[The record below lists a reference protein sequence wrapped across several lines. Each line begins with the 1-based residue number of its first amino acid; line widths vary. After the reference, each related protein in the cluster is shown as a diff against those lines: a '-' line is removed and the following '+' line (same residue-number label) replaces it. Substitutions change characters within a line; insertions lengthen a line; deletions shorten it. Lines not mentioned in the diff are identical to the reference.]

1 MKKLF
6 SGLSPF
12 IILFQQRFLILQL
25 VKRDI
30 VGRTSGTVMGGIWL
44 IAQPA
49 LQVMAFWFLLDFVFR
64 VRSPGRITFLDYFLI
79 GMLPW
84 LFFSEVLNRSLNVLS
99 EFGALYQRS
108 RFPVSV
114 LPLLPLVLNLVIYLP
129 IYLIVAIYFQGMIAG
144 LKAVAVLLTLF
155 VWAVPF
161 AYLLAVIGLFIRE
174 TRQVFPFFLTM
185 VLYVTPILYAPDM
198 LPESVRWAMA
208 FNPMA
213 DVIALI
219 QGFLHDFDMEPGNW
233 LRPLILWMILLTPSW
248 ILFKRT
254 EPHMREVL

>member
-1 MKKLF
+1 
-6 SGLSPF
+6 
-12 IILFQQRFLILQL
+12 
-25 VKRDI
+25 
-30 VGRTSGTVMGGIWL
+30 
-44 IAQPA
+44 
-49 LQVMAFWFLLDFVFR
+49 
-64 VRSPGRITFLDYFLI
+64 
-79 GMLPW
+79 
-84 LFFSEVLNRSLNVLS
+84 
-99 EFGALYQRS
+99 
-108 RFPVSV
+108 V

-129 IYLIVAIYFQGMIAG
+129 IYLIVAIYFQGLMAG

-155 VWAVPF
+155 VWAIPF
-161 AYLLAVIGLFIRE
+161 AYLLAVIGLFVRE

-219 QGFLHDFDMEPGNW
+219 QGVLHDFEIERGHW
-233 LRPLILWMILLTPSW
+233 LRPLLLWLALLTPSW

>member
-161 AYLLAVIGLFIRE
+161 VYLLAVIGLFIRE

-219 QGFLHDFDMEPGNW
+219 QGVLHDFDMERGNW

>member
-1 MKKLF
+1 
-6 SGLSPF
+6 
-12 IILFQQRFLILQL
+12 
-25 VKRDI
+25 
-30 VGRTSGTVMGGIWL
+30 
-44 IAQPA
+44 
-49 LQVMAFWFLLDFVFR
+49 
-64 VRSPGRITFLDYFLI
+64 
-79 GMLPW
+79 MLPW

-185 VLYVTPILYAPDM
+185 VLYVTPILYA
-198 LPESVRWAMA
+198 L
-208 FNPMA
+208 
-213 DVIALI
+213 
-219 QGFLHDFDMEPGNW
+219 
-233 LRPLILWMILLTPSW
+233 
-248 ILFKRT
+248 
-254 EPHMREVL
+254 

>member
-1 MKKLF
+1 MKKLL
-6 SGLSPF
+6 SGFRPF
-12 IILFQQRFLILQL
+12 ILLFQQRFLILQL

-44 IAQPA
+44 VAQPA

-129 IYLIVAIYFQGMIAG
+129 IYLMVAIYFQGMIAG

-155 VWAVPF
+155 VWAIPF
-161 AYLLAVIGLFIRE
+161 VYLLAVIGLFVRE

-219 QGFLHDFDMEPGNW
+219 QGVLHDFEIERGHW
-233 LRPLILWMILLTPSW
+233 LRPLLLWLALLTPSW

>member
-1 MKKLF
+1 M
-6 SGLSPF
+6 SGFRPF
-12 IILFQQRFLILQL
+12 ILLFQQRFLILQL

-44 IAQPA
+44 VAQPA

-129 IYLIVAIYFQGMIAG
+129 IYLMVAIYFQGMIAG

-155 VWAVPF
+155 VWAIPF
-161 AYLLAVIGLFIRE
+161 VYLLAVIGLFVRE

-219 QGFLHDFDMEPGNW
+219 QGVLHDFEIERGHW
-233 LRPLILWMILLTPSW
+233 LRPLLLWLALLTPSW